1 MDSVKY
7 ASLKAAA
14 TAIRSASATGP
25 PNPEPDAVIHI
36 PSRDAERTIKV
47 HIYKPAT
54 PQTPSPVLINLHG
67 SGFILPLHGSD
78 DVFCRRIAS
87 ETGHVV
93 LDVQYRLA
101 PEDPFPAAPHDT
113 EDALRYVLARPEEYE
128 ASKVSVSGFSAGGNL
143 VIGAST
149 LFPDKIRSLLAI
161 YAPTDLAKDPN
172 TKVQADPSGPNK
184 IPAAL
189 ASLFN
194 ECYISEEDAKN
205 PLVSPALGD
214 NAFLETLPKNILI
227 VTCAYDTLAL
237 ETEEFADRIEKLKSK
252 NLARKRV
259 LGVGHAWDKG
269 TIPGSEEEEKRDEVY
284 ALCVQMLKD

>member
-128 ASKVSVSGFSAGGNL
+128 ASKVFSLRLQRWWQSRHRSFNSV
-143 VIGAST
+143 
-149 LFPDKIRSLLAI
+149 P
-161 YAPTDLAKDPN
+161 
-172 TKVQADPSGPNK
+172 
-184 IPAAL
+184 
-189 ASLFN
+189 
-194 ECYISEEDAKN
+194 
-205 PLVSPALGD
+205 
-214 NAFLETLPKNILI
+214 
-227 VTCAYDTLAL
+227 
-237 ETEEFADRIEKLKSK
+237 
-252 NLARKRV
+252 
-259 LGVGHAWDKG
+259 
-269 TIPGSEEEEKRDEVY
+269 
-284 ALCVQMLKD
+284 